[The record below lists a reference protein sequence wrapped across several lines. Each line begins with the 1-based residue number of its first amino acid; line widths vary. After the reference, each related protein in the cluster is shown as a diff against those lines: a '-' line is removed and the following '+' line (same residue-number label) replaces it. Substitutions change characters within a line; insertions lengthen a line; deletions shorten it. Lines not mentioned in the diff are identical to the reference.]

1 MHSAPACDGCAPE
14 RQHVTA
20 VCQAGGDKGVASPF
34 EGSIPAHIQRSLSS
48 PDDRLLGTSGPRL
61 GRRQSIQE
69 TRSVHAGQWEWG
81 LLTQLA
87 VSISHSACPVG
98 LCPHHVQ
105 GRSPWQLSPSSL
117 SWPNGRA
124 SMTST
129 GRARWADLI
138 LLGVLEW
145 PAPALTL

>member
-1 MHSAPACDGCAPE
+1 MCAV
-14 RQHVTA
+14 RRHVTA
-20 VCQAGGDKGVASPF
+20 VCQAGGDKGTASPF

-48 PDDRLLGTSGPRL
+48 PDDRLLGTSDPRL

-81 LLTQLA
+81 LLIRLA
-87 VSISHSACPVG
+87 VSIPHSACPVG
-98 LCPHHVQ
+98 SCLPHVQ
-105 GRSPWQLSPSSL
+105 DRSPWQFSSGSL
-117 SWPNGRA
+117 SWPTGRA

-129 GRARWADLI
+129 GRTKWAEFSLP
-138 LLGVLEW
+138 GVLEW